1 MKVFISGPMS
11 GIEDFNRP
19 AFYEAERKLKEAGY
33 SVFNP
38 AWLLVDEKWSF
49 DDLMHVD
56 LAALSRCD
64 AVYQLPGWEKSVGA
78 CCEYQYA
85 IEHRHKFISLTK

>member
-19 AFYEAERKLKEAGY
+19 AFREAEQKLKERGY

-38 AWLLVDEKWSF
+38 AWLLVDENWSF
-49 DDLMHVD
+49 DDLMFID
-56 LAALSRCD
+56 IAALSRCD
-64 AVYQLPGWEKSVGA
+64 AIYQLPGWEKSIGA
-78 CCEYQYA
+78 HYEYEYA
-85 IEHRHKFISLTK
+85 QRNKMIRIDIL